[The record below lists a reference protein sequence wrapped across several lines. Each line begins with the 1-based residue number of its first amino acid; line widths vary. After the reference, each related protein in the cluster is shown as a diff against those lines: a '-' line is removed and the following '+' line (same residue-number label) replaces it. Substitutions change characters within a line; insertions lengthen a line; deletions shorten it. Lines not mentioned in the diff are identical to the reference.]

1 MKSGKK
7 KLLFWAI
14 LALIFLTACSSIVN
28 RDGEKIWMSETEMSE
43 LHKKEQKL
51 ALYIIN
57 HYEDVQ
63 KIEFDEF
70 SKGNLWKG
78 DSVSLIV
85 NDTSYIPHI
94 SLESKDESY
103 NINDDSHTDS
113 TELTFRLKKKEKVTN
128 FKDTGETDVIYSGEN
143 AWLTTEEKV
152 MVRNQEE
159 GLALFLLNHYENVE
173 KIEFTKISR
182 KPFGQARE
190 TTFLVNDKIKI
201 YTYLDDSYD
210 NYHLSYNPEKDG
222 LKAKEKPTN
231 LQSLDSITVIYY
243 TGK

>member
-1 MKSGKK
+1 MKSRKK
-7 KLLFWAI
+7 KLLFFAI
-14 LALIFLTACSSIVN
+14 LALSFLTACSSIVN
-28 RDGEKIWMSETEMSE
+28 RDGEKIWMSDTEMSE
-43 LHKKEQKL
+43 LRKKEEKI

-85 NDTSYIPHI
+85 NDTSYIPHV
-94 SLESKDESY
+94 SLDSKDENY
-103 NINDDSHTDS
+103 NINDNSRTDS

-128 FKDTGETDVIYSGEN
+128 FKDAGETDVIYSGQN
-143 AWLTTEEKV
+143 VWLTTEEKV
-152 MVRNQEE
+152 KVRNQEE

-190 TTFLVNDKIKI
+190 ATLVVNDKIKI
-201 YTYLDDSYD
+201 YSYLDDSYD

-222 LKAKEKPTN
+222 LKAKENPTN
-231 LQSLDSITVIYY
+231 LQSIDSITVIYY

>member
-1 MKSGKK
+1 MKSRKK
-7 KLLFWAI
+7 KLLLFAI
-14 LALIFLTACSSIVN
+14 LALSFLTACSSIVN
-28 RDGEKIWMSETEMSE
+28 RDGEKIWMSDTEMSE
-43 LHKKEQKL
+43 LRKKEEKI

-85 NDTSYIPHI
+85 NDTSYIPHV
-94 SLESKDESY
+94 SLDSKDENY
-103 NINDDSHTDS
+103 NINDSSHTDS

-128 FKDTGETDVIYSGEN
+128 FKDTGETDVIYSREN

-152 MVRNQEE
+152 KVRNQEE

-190 TTFLVNDKIKI
+190 ATLVVNDKIKI
-201 YTYLDDSYD
+201 YSYLDDSYD

-222 LKAKEKPTN
+222 LKAKENQTN

>member
-1 MKSGKK
+1 MKSRKK
-7 KLLFWAI
+7 KLLFFAI
-14 LALIFLTACSSIVN
+14 LALNFLTACSSIVN
-28 RDGEKIWMSETEMSE
+28 RDGEKIWMSDTEMSE
-43 LHKKEQKL
+43 LRKKEEKI

-70 SKGNLWKG
+70 SKGNLWKE

-85 NDTSYIPHI
+85 NDTSYIPHV
-94 SLESKDESY
+94 SLDSKDENY
-103 NINDDSHTDS
+103 NINDSSHTDS

-143 AWLTTEEKV
+143 TWLTTEEKV
-152 MVRNQEE
+152 KVRNREE

-222 LKAKEKPTN
+222 LKAKENPTN

>member
-1 MKSGKK
+1 MKSRKK
-7 KLLFWAI
+7 KLLLFAI
-14 LALIFLTACSSIVN
+14 LALSFLTACSSIVN
-28 RDGEKIWMSETEMSE
+28 RDGEKIWMSDTEMSE
-43 LHKKEQKL
+43 LRKKEEKI

-85 NDTSYIPHI
+85 NDTSYIPHV
-94 SLESKDESY
+94 SLDSKDENY
-103 NINDDSHTDS
+103 NINDNSHADS

-128 FKDTGETDVIYSGEN
+128 FKDSGETDVIYSGQN

-152 MVRNQEE
+152 KVRNQEE
-159 GLALFLLNHYENVE
+159 GLALFLLNHYESVE

-182 KPFGQARE
+182 KPFGQARYAAL
-190 TTFLVNDKIKI
+190 LVNDKIKI

-210 NYHLSYNPEKDG
+210 NYHLSDNPEKDG
-222 LKAKEKPTN
+222 LKAKENPTN

>member
-1 MKSGKK
+1 MKSRKK
-7 KLLFWAI
+7 KLLLLAI
-14 LALIFLTACSSIVN
+14 LALIFLTACSSIIN
-28 RDGEKIWMSETEMSE
+28 RDGEKIWMSDTEMTE

-85 NDTSYIPHI
+85 NDTSYIPHV
-94 SLESKDESY
+94 SLDSKDENY
-103 NINDDSHTDS
+103 NINDSSYTDS
-113 TELTFRLKKKEKVTN
+113 TELTFRLKKKEKVTK

-152 MVRNQEE
+152 KVRNQEE

-190 TTFLVNDKIKI
+190 ATLVVNDKIKI
-201 YTYLDDSYD
+201 YSYLDDSYD

-222 LKAKEKPTN
+222 LKAKENPTT
-231 LQSLDSITVIYY
+231 LQSIDSITVIYY

>member
-1 MKSGKK
+1 MKSRKK
-7 KLLFWAI
+7 KLLFLAI
-14 LALIFLTACSSIVN
+14 LAMSFLSACSSIVN
-28 RDGEKIWMSETEMSE
+28 RDGEKIWMSDTEMTE

-57 HYEDVQ
+57 HYENVQ

-85 NDTSYIPHI
+85 NDTSYIPHV
-94 SLESKDESY
+94 SLDSKDKNY
-103 NINDDSHTDS
+103 NINDSSHTDS

-128 FKDTGETDVIYSGEN
+128 FKDTGETDVIYSGED

-152 MVRNQEE
+152 KVRNQEE

-222 LKAKEKPTN
+222 LKAKENQTN

>member
-1 MKSGKK
+1 MKSRKK
-7 KLLFWAI
+7 KLLLLAI
-14 LALIFLTACSSIVN
+14 LALIFLTACSSIIN
-28 RDGEKIWMSETEMSE
+28 RDGEKIWMSDTEMTE

-57 HYEDVQ
+57 HYGDVQ

-85 NDTSYIPHI
+85 NDTSYIPHV
-94 SLESKDESY
+94 SLDSKDKNY
-103 NINDDSHTDS
+103 NINDSSYTDS
-113 TELTFRLKKKEKVTN
+113 TELTFRLKKKEKVTK

-152 MVRNQEE
+152 KVRNQEE

-190 TTFLVNDKIKI
+190 ATLVVNDKIKI
-201 YTYLDDSYD
+201 YSYLDDSYD

-222 LKAKEKPTN
+222 LKAKENPTT
-231 LQSLDSITVIYY
+231 LQSIDSITVIYY

>member
-1 MKSGKK
+1 MKSRKK
-7 KLLFWAI
+7 KLLFFAI
-14 LALIFLTACSSIVN
+14 LALSFLTACSSIVN
-28 RDGEKIWMSETEMSE
+28 RDGEKIWMSDTEMSE
-43 LHKKEQKL
+43 LRKKEEKI

-85 NDTSYIPHI
+85 NDTSYIPHV
-94 SLESKDESY
+94 SLDSKDKNY
-103 NINDDSHTDS
+103 NINDSSHTDS

-128 FKDTGETDVIYSGEN
+128 FKDTGETDVIYSGED

-152 MVRNQEE
+152 KVRNQEE

-222 LKAKEKPTN
+222 LKAKENPTN

>member
-1 MKSGKK
+1 MKSRKK
-7 KLLFWAI
+7 KLLFFAI
-14 LALIFLTACSSIVN
+14 LALSFLTACSSIVN
-28 RDGEKIWMSETEMSE
+28 RDGEKIWMSDTEMSE
-43 LHKKEQKL
+43 LRKKEEKI

-85 NDTSYIPHI
+85 NDTSYIPHV
-94 SLESKDESY
+94 SLDSKDENY
-103 NINDDSHTDS
+103 NINDNSRTDS

-128 FKDTGETDVIYSGEN
+128 FKDAGETDVIYSGQN
-143 AWLTTEEKV
+143 VWLTTEEKV
-152 MVRNQEE
+152 KVRNQEE

-190 TTFLVNDKIKI
+190 ATLVVNDKIKI
-201 YTYLDDSYD
+201 YSYLDDSYD

-222 LKAKEKPTN
+222 LKAKENQTN

>member
-1 MKSGKK
+1 MKSRKK
-7 KLLFWAI
+7 KLLFLAI
-14 LALIFLTACSSIVN
+14 LALSFLTACSSIIN
-28 RDGEKIWMSETEMSE
+28 RDGEKIWMSDTEMTE

-57 HYEDVQ
+57 HYGDVQ

-85 NDTSYIPHI
+85 NDTSYIPHV
-94 SLESKDESY
+94 SLDSKDENY
-103 NINDDSHTDS
+103 NINDISHTDS
-113 TELTFRLKKKEKVTN
+113 TELTFRLKKKEKVTK

-152 MVRNQEE
+152 KVRNQEE

-190 TTFLVNDKIKI
+190 ATLVVNDKIKI
-201 YTYLDDSYD
+201 YSYLDDSYD

-222 LKAKEKPTN
+222 LKAKENPTT
-231 LQSLDSITVIYY
+231 LQSIDSITVIYY

>member
-1 MKSGKK
+1 
-7 KLLFWAI
+7 
-14 LALIFLTACSSIVN
+14 
-28 RDGEKIWMSETEMSE
+28 MSETEMTE
-43 LHKKEQKL
+43 LHKKEKKL

-70 SKGNLWKG
+70 SKKKFWEAG
-78 DSVSLIV
+78 SVSVIV

-94 SLESKDESY
+94 SLDSKDKNY
-103 NINDDSHTDS
+103 NINDSSRTDS

-152 MVRNQEE
+152 KVRNQEE
-159 GLALFLLNHYENVE
+159 GLALFILNHYESVE

-182 KPFGQARE
+182 KPFGQARYAAL
-190 TTFLVNDKIKI
+190 LVNDKIKI
-201 YTYLDDSYD
+201 YTDLDDSYD
-210 NYHLSYNPEKDG
+210 NYYLSDNPEKDG

>member
-1 MKSGKK
+1 
-7 KLLFWAI
+7 
-14 LALIFLTACSSIVN
+14 
-28 RDGEKIWMSETEMSE
+28 MSETEMTE
-43 LHKKEQKL
+43 LHKKEKKL

-70 SKGNLWKG
+70 SKKKFWEAG
-78 DSVSLIV
+78 SVSVIV

-94 SLESKDESY
+94 SLDSKDKNY
-103 NINDDSHTDS
+103 NINDSSRTDS

-152 MVRNQEE
+152 KVRNQEE
-159 GLALFLLNHYENVE
+159 GLALFMLNHYENVE

-182 KPFGQARE
+182 KPFGQARYAAL
-190 TTFLVNDKIKI
+190 LVNDKIKI
-201 YTYLDDSYD
+201 YTDLDDSYD
-210 NYHLSYNPEKDG
+210 NYYLSDNPEKDG

-231 LQSLDSITVIYY
+231 LQSLDNITVIYY

>member
-1 MKSGKK
+1 MTF
-7 KLLFWAI
+7 LL
-14 LALIFLTACSSIVN
+14 
-28 RDGEKIWMSETEMSE
+28 
-43 LHKKEQKL
+43 
-51 ALYIIN
+51 
-57 HYEDVQ
+57 Q

-152 MVRNQEE
+152 KVRNQEE

-182 KPFGQARE
+182 KPFGQARYAAL
-190 TTFLVNDKIKI
+190 LVNDKIKI
-201 YTYLDDSYD
+201 YTDLDDSYD
-210 NYHLSYNPEKDG
+210 NYYLSDNPEKDG

-231 LQSLDSITVIYY
+231 LQSLDNITVIYY

>member
-1 MKSGKK
+1 M
-7 KLLFWAI
+7 
-14 LALIFLTACSSIVN
+14 
-28 RDGEKIWMSETEMSE
+28 D
-43 LHKKEQKL
+43 
-51 ALYIIN
+51 
-57 HYEDVQ
+57 
-63 KIEFDEF
+63 
-70 SKGNLWKG
+70 
-78 DSVSLIV
+78 
-85 NDTSYIPHI
+85 
-94 SLESKDESY
+94 SKDENY
-103 NINDDSHTDS
+103 NINDSSYTDS

-152 MVRNQEE
+152 KVRNQEE

-190 TTFLVNDKIKI
+190 ATLLVNDKIKI

-222 LKAKEKPTN
+222 LKAKENPTN
-231 LQSLDSITVIYY
+231 LQSIDSITVIYY

>member
-14 LALIFLTACSSIVN
+14 LALIFLTVCSSIVN

-43 LHKKEQKL
+43 LHKKEEKI

-70 SKGNLWKG
+70 SKGKFWEAG
-78 DSVSLIV
+78 SVSVIV

-94 SLESKDESY
+94 SLDSKDKNY
-103 NINDDSHTDS
+103 NINDSSRTDS

-152 MVRNQEE
+152 KVRNQEE

-182 KPFGQARE
+182 KPFGQARYAAL
-190 TTFLVNDKIKI
+190 LVNDKIKI
-201 YTYLDDSYD
+201 YTDLDDSYD
-210 NYHLSYNPEKDG
+210 NYYLSDNPEKDG

-231 LQSLDSITVIYY
+231 LQSLDNITVIYY

>member
-1 MKSGKK
+1 M
-7 KLLFWAI
+7 
-14 LALIFLTACSSIVN
+14 T
-28 RDGEKIWMSETEMSE
+28 E

-70 SKGNLWKG
+70 SKKKFWEAG
-78 DSVSLIV
+78 SVSVIV

-94 SLESKDESY
+94 SLDSKDKNY
-103 NINDDSHTDS
+103 NINDSSRTDS

-128 FKDTGETDVIYSGEN
+128 FNDTGETDVIYSGEN

-152 MVRNQEE
+152 KLRNQEE
-159 GLALFLLNHYENVE
+159 GMALFLLNHYENVE

-182 KPFGQARE
+182 KPFGQARYVAL
-190 TTFLVNDKIKI
+190 LVNDKIKI
-201 YTYLDDSYD
+201 YTDLDDSYD
-210 NYHLSYNPEKDG
+210 NYYLSDNPEKDG

>member
-1 MKSGKK
+1 
-7 KLLFWAI
+7 
-14 LALIFLTACSSIVN
+14 
-28 RDGEKIWMSETEMSE
+28 MSETEMTE
-43 LHKKEQKL
+43 LHKKEKKL

-70 SKGNLWKG
+70 SKKKFWEAG
-78 DSVSLIV
+78 SVSVIV

-94 SLESKDESY
+94 SLDSKDKNY
-103 NINDDSHTDS
+103 NINDSSRTDS

-152 MVRNQEE
+152 KVRNQEE
-159 GLALFLLNHYENVE
+159 GMALFLLNHYENVE

-182 KPFGQARE
+182 KPFGQARYAAL
-190 TTFLVNDKIKI
+190 LVNDKIKI
-201 YTYLDDSYD
+201 YTDLDDSYD
-210 NYHLSYNPEKDG
+210 NYYLSDNPEKDG

-231 LQSLDSITVIYY
+231 LQSLDNITVIYY

>member
-1 MKSGKK
+1 MKSRKK
-7 KLLFWAI
+7 KLLFLAI
-14 LALIFLTACSSIVN
+14 LALSFLTACSSIVN

-43 LHKKEQKL
+43 LHKKEEKI

-70 SKGNLWKG
+70 SKKKFWEAG
-78 DSVSLIV
+78 SVSVIV

-94 SLESKDESY
+94 SLDSKDKNY
-103 NINDDSHTDS
+103 NINDSSRTDS

-152 MVRNQEE
+152 KVRNQEE
-159 GLALFLLNHYENVE
+159 GLALFILNHYENVE

-182 KPFGQARE
+182 KPFG
-190 TTFLVNDKIKI
+190 
-201 YTYLDDSYD
+201 
-210 NYHLSYNPEKDG
+210 
-222 LKAKEKPTN
+222 
-231 LQSLDSITVIYY
+231 
-243 TGK
+243 

>member
-1 MKSGKK
+1 MKSRKK
-7 KLLFWAI
+7 KLLLLAI
-14 LALIFLTACSSIVN
+14 LALIFLTACSSIIN
-28 RDGEKIWMSETEMSE
+28 RDGEKIWMSDTEMTE

-57 HYEDVQ
+57 HYGDVQ

-103 NINDDSHTDS
+103 NINDNSHTDS
-113 TELTFRLKKKEKVTN
+113 TELTFRLKKKEKVTK

-152 MVRNQEE
+152 KVRNQEE

-190 TTFLVNDKIKI
+190 ATLVVNDKIKI
-201 YTYLDDSYD
+201 YSYLDDSYD

-222 LKAKEKPTN
+222 LKAKENPTT
-231 LQSLDSITVIYY
+231 LQSIDSITVIYY

>member
-1 MKSGKK
+1 MKSRKK
-7 KLLFWAI
+7 KLLFFAI
-14 LALIFLTACSSIVN
+14 LALSFLTACSSIVN
-28 RDGEKIWMSETEMSE
+28 RDGEKIWMSDTEMSE
-43 LHKKEQKL
+43 LRKKEEKI

-85 NDTSYIPHI
+85 NDTSYIPHV
-94 SLESKDESY
+94 SLDSKDENY
-103 NINDDSHTDS
+103 NINDNSRTDS

-143 AWLTTEEKV
+143 AWLMTEEKV
-152 MVRNQEE
+152 KVRNQEE

-190 TTFLVNDKIKI
+190 ATLVVNDKIKI
-201 YTYLDDSYD
+201 YSYLDDSYD

-231 LQSLDSITVIYY
+231 LQSLDNITVIYY

>member
-1 MKSGKK
+1 
-7 KLLFWAI
+7 
-14 LALIFLTACSSIVN
+14 
-28 RDGEKIWMSETEMSE
+28 MSETEMTE
-43 LHKKEQKL
+43 LHKKEKKL

-70 SKGNLWKG
+70 SKKKFWEAG
-78 DSVSLIV
+78 SVSVIV

-94 SLESKDESY
+94 SLDSKDKNY
-103 NINDDSHTDS
+103 NINGSSRTDS
-113 TELTFRLKKKEKVTN
+113 TELTFRPKKKEKATN
-128 FKDTGETDVIYSGEN
+128 FNDTGETDVIYSGEN

-152 MVRNQEE
+152 KLRNQEE
-159 GLALFLLNHYENVE
+159 GMALFLLNHYENVE

-182 KPFGQARE
+182 KPFGQARYAAL
-190 TTFLVNDKIKI
+190 LVNDKIKI
-201 YTYLDDSYD
+201 YTDLDDSYD
-210 NYHLSYNPEKDG
+210 NYYLSDNPEKDG

>member
-1 MKSGKK
+1 M
-7 KLLFWAI
+7 LNA
-14 LALIFLTACSSIVN
+14 AAMQ
-28 RDGEKIWMSETEMSE
+28 MSETEMTE
-43 LHKKEQKL
+43 LHKKEKKL

-70 SKGNLWKG
+70 SKKKFWEAG
-78 DSVSLIV
+78 SVSVIV

-94 SLESKDESY
+94 SLDSKDKNY
-103 NINDDSHTDS
+103 NINDSSRTDS

-152 MVRNQEE
+152 KVRNQEE
-159 GLALFLLNHYENVE
+159 GLALFILNHYENVE

-182 KPFGQARE
+182 KPFG
-190 TTFLVNDKIKI
+190 
-201 YTYLDDSYD
+201 
-210 NYHLSYNPEKDG
+210 
-222 LKAKEKPTN
+222 
-231 LQSLDSITVIYY
+231 
-243 TGK
+243 

>member
-1 MKSGKK
+1 MKSRKK
-7 KLLFWAI
+7 KLLFFAI
-14 LALIFLTACSSIVN
+14 LALNFLTACSSIVN
-28 RDGEKIWMSETEMSE
+28 RDGEKIWMSDTEMSE
-43 LHKKEQKL
+43 LRKKEEKI

-152 MVRNQEE
+152 KVRNQEE

>member
-1 MKSGKK
+1 M
-7 KLLFWAI
+7 
-14 LALIFLTACSSIVN
+14 T
-28 RDGEKIWMSETEMSE
+28 E
-43 LHKKEQKL
+43 LHKKEKKI

-70 SKGNLWKG
+70 SKGKFWEAG
-78 DSVSLIV
+78 SVSVIV

-94 SLESKDESY
+94 SLDSKDKNY
-103 NINDDSHTDS
+103 NINDSSHADS
-113 TELTFRLKKKEKVTN
+113 TELTFRLKKKEKVTK

-143 AWLTTEEKV
+143 AWLTTEEKIK
-152 MVRNQEE
+152 VRNQEE

-190 TTFLVNDKIKI
+190 ATLLVNDKIKI

-222 LKAKEKPTN
+222 LKAKENPTN
-231 LQSLDSITVIYY
+231 LQSIDSITVIYY

>member
-1 MKSGKK
+1 
-7 KLLFWAI
+7 
-14 LALIFLTACSSIVN
+14 
-28 RDGEKIWMSETEMSE
+28 MSDTEMTE

-85 NDTSYIPHI
+85 NDTSYIPHV
-94 SLESKDESY
+94 SLDSKDENY
-103 NINDDSHTDS
+103 NINNNSHTDS

-152 MVRNQEE
+152 KVRNQEE

-182 KPFGQARE
+182 KPFGQARYAAL
-190 TTFLVNDKIKI
+190 LVNDKIKI
-201 YTYLDDSYD
+201 YTDLDDSYY
-210 NYHLSYNPEKDG
+210 NYYF
-222 LKAKEKPTN
+222 
-231 LQSLDSITVIYY
+231 V
-243 TGK
+243 

>member
-1 MKSGKK
+1 MKSRKK
-7 KLLFWAI
+7 KLLFFAI
-14 LALIFLTACSSIVN
+14 LALSFLTACSSIVN
-28 RDGEKIWMSETEMSE
+28 RDGEKIWMSDTEMSE
-43 LHKKEQKL
+43 LRKKEEKI

-85 NDTSYIPHI
+85 NDTSYIPHV
-94 SLESKDESY
+94 SLDSKDENY
-103 NINDDSHTDS
+103 NINDNSRTDS

-128 FKDTGETDVIYSGEN
+128 FKDAGETDVIYSGQN
-143 AWLTTEEKV
+143 VWLTTEEKV
-152 MVRNQEE
+152 KVRNQEE

-190 TTFLVNDKIKI
+190 ATLLVNDKIKI
-201 YTYLDDSYD
+201 YSYLDDSYD

-222 LKAKEKPTN
+222 LKAKENPTN
-231 LQSLDSITVIYY
+231 LQSIDSITVIYY

>member
-1 MKSGKK
+1 
-7 KLLFWAI
+7 
-14 LALIFLTACSSIVN
+14 
-28 RDGEKIWMSETEMSE
+28 MSETEMTE
-43 LHKKEQKL
+43 LHKKEKKL

-70 SKGNLWKG
+70 SKKKFWEAG
-78 DSVSLIV
+78 SVSVIV

-94 SLESKDESY
+94 SLDSKDKNY
-103 NINDDSHTDS
+103 NINDSSRTDS

-128 FKDTGETDVIYSGEN
+128 FNDTGETDVIYSGEN

-152 MVRNQEE
+152 KLRNQEE
-159 GLALFLLNHYENVE
+159 GMALFLLNHYENVE

-182 KPFGQARE
+182 KPFGQARYAAL
-190 TTFLVNDKIKI
+190 LVNDKIKI
-201 YTYLDDSYD
+201 YTDLDDSYD
-210 NYHLSYNPEKDG
+210 NYYLSDNPEKDG

>member
-1 MKSGKK
+1 MKSRKK
-7 KLLFWAI
+7 KLLFFAI
-14 LALIFLTACSSIVN
+14 LALSFLTACSSIVN
-28 RDGEKIWMSETEMSE
+28 RDGEKIWMSDTEMSE
-43 LHKKEQKL
+43 LRKKEEKI

-85 NDTSYIPHI
+85 NDTSYIPYI
-94 SLESKDESY
+94 SLNSKDENY
-103 NINDDSHTDS
+103 KINDRSYTDS
-113 TELTFRLKKKEKVTN
+113 SELTFRLKKKEKITN
-128 FKDTGETDVIYSGEN
+128 FKDTGETDVIYSGQN

-152 MVRNQEE
+152 KVRNQEE
-159 GLALFLLNHYENVE
+159 GLALFLLNHYENVQ

-190 TTFLVNDKIKI
+190 TTLLVNDKIKI
-201 YTYLDDSYD
+201 YTYLDDSYN
-210 NYHLSYNPEKDG
+210 NYHLSDNPEKDG
-222 LKAKEKPTN
+222 LKAKENPTN

>member
-1 MKSGKK
+1 
-7 KLLFWAI
+7 
-14 LALIFLTACSSIVN
+14 
-28 RDGEKIWMSETEMSE
+28 MSETEMTE
-43 LHKKEQKL
+43 LHKKEKKL

-70 SKGNLWKG
+70 SKKKFWEAG
-78 DSVSLIV
+78 SVSVIV

-94 SLESKDESY
+94 SLDSKDKNY
-103 NINDDSHTDS
+103 NINDSSRTDS

-128 FKDTGETDVIYSGEN
+128 FNDTGETDVIYSGEN

-152 MVRNQEE
+152 KVRNQEE

-182 KPFGQARE
+182 KPFGQARYAAL
-190 TTFLVNDKIKI
+190 LVNDKIKI
-201 YTYLDDSYD
+201 YTDLDDSYD
-210 NYHLSYNPEKDG
+210 NYYLSDNPEKDG

>member
-1 MKSGKK
+1 MKSRKK
-7 KLLFWAI
+7 KLLLLAI
-14 LALIFLTACSSIVN
+14 LALIFLTACSSIIN
-28 RDGEKIWMSETEMSE
+28 RDGEKIWMSDTEMTE

-57 HYEDVQ
+57 HYGDVQ

-85 NDTSYIPHI
+85 NDTSYIPHV
-94 SLESKDESY
+94 SLDSKDENY
-103 NINDDSHTDS
+103 NINDSSYTDS
-113 TELTFRLKKKEKVTN
+113 TELTFRLKKKEKVTK

-152 MVRNQEE
+152 KVRNQEE

-190 TTFLVNDKIKI
+190 ATLVVNDKIKI
-201 YTYLDDSYD
+201 YSYLDDSYD

-222 LKAKEKPTN
+222 LKAKENPTT
-231 LQSLDSITVIYY
+231 LQSIDSITVIYY

>member
-1 MKSGKK
+1 MKSRKK
-7 KLLFWAI
+7 KLLFFAI
-14 LALIFLTACSSIVN
+14 LVLSFLTACSSIVN
-28 RDGEKIWMSETEMSE
+28 RDGEKIWMSDTEMSE
-43 LHKKEQKL
+43 LRKKEEKI

-85 NDTSYIPHI
+85 NDTSYIPNV
-94 SLESKDESY
+94 SLNSKDENY
-103 NINDDSHTDS
+103 NINDSSHADSK
-113 TELTFRLKKKEKVTN
+113 ELTFRLKKKEKVTN
-128 FKDTGETDVIYSGEN
+128 FKDAGETDVIYSGQN

-152 MVRNQEE
+152 KVRNQEE
-159 GLALFLLNHYENVE
+159 GLALFLLNHYENIE

-190 TTFLVNDKIKI
+190 ATLLVNDKIKI
-201 YTYLDDSYD
+201 YTDLDDSYQD
-210 NYHLSYNPEKDG
+210 YHLFENPEKDG
-222 LKAKEKPTN
+222 LKAKENPTN

>member
-1 MKSGKK
+1 MKSRKK
-7 KLLFWAI
+7 KLLFLAI

-28 RDGEKIWMSETEMSE
+28 RDGEKIWMSDTEMTE
-43 LHKKEQKL
+43 LHKKEK
-51 ALYIIN
+51 
-57 HYEDVQ
+57 

-70 SKGNLWKG
+70 SKRKFWEAG
-78 DSVSLIV
+78 SVSVIV

-94 SLESKDESY
+94 SLDSKDKNY
-103 NINDDSHTDS
+103 NINDSSRTDS
-113 TELTFRLKKKEKVTN
+113 TELTFRLKKKEKVTK

-152 MVRNQEE
+152 KVRNQEE

-182 KPFGQARE
+182 KPFGQARYAA
-190 TTFLVNDKIKI
+190 LLGNDKIKI
-201 YTYLDDSYD
+201 YTDLDDSYD
-210 NYHLSYNPEKDG
+210 NYYLSDNPEKDG

>member
-1 MKSGKK
+1 LKSRKK
-7 KLLFWAI
+7 KLLLLAI
-14 LALIFLTACSSIVN
+14 LALIFLTACSSIIN
-28 RDGEKIWMSETEMSE
+28 RDGEKIWMSDTEMTE

-57 HYEDVQ
+57 HYGDVQ

-85 NDTSYIPHI
+85 NDTSYIPHV
-94 SLESKDESY
+94 SLDSKDENY
-103 NINDDSHTDS
+103 NINDSSYTDS
-113 TELTFRLKKKEKVTN
+113 TELTFRLKKKEKVTK

-152 MVRNQEE
+152 KVRNQEE

-190 TTFLVNDKIKI
+190 ATLVVNDKIKI
-201 YTYLDDSYD
+201 YSYLDDSYD

-222 LKAKEKPTN
+222 LKAKENPTT
-231 LQSLDSITVIYY
+231 LQSIDSITVIYY

>member
-1 MKSGKK
+1 MKSRKK
-7 KLLFWAI
+7 KLLLFAI
-14 LALIFLTACSSIVN
+14 LALSFLTACSSIVN
-28 RDGEKIWMSETEMSE
+28 RDGEKIWMSDTEMSE
-43 LHKKEQKL
+43 LRKKEEKI

-70 SKGNLWKG
+70 SKRNLRKG

-85 NDTSYIPHI
+85 NDTSYIPHV
-94 SLESKDESY
+94 SLDSKDENY
-103 NINDDSHTDS
+103 NINDNSHADS

-128 FKDTGETDVIYSGEN
+128 FKDSGETDVIYSGQN

-152 MVRNQEE
+152 KVRNQEE
-159 GLALFLLNHYENVE
+159 GLALFLLNYYENVE

-190 TTFLVNDKIKI
+190 ATFLVNDKIKI

-222 LKAKEKPTN
+222 LKAKENPTN
-231 LQSLDSITVIYY
+231 LQSIDRITVIYY